1 MNKLFTALLLA
12 AALALPVPAA
22 AAPADAAAKTAQG
35 AFAVYENQA
44 YSLKLEYPSTW
55 KAAEGAA
62 GAIVVFLSPLESKED
77 LFSENVNV
85 LTEDLSAHPTLT
97 VEGYAEIGIAKLPM
111 YITDYKHIG
120 TRKHTLSGLPAQI
133 IEYTGRQGVFQ
144 IHILQAMT
152 IADKKAYVVTFTA
165 EEANY
170 ERYLPAARRIIDSL
184 AIK

>member
-12 AALALPVPAA
+12 AALALPLPAA
-22 AAPADAAAKTAQG
+22 AAPADAAKTEN
-35 AFAVYENQA
+35 FAVYENQTP
-44 YSLKLEYPSTW
+44 SLKMEYPATW

-62 GAIVVFLSPLESKED
+62 GAIVAFLSPLESKED
-77 LFSENVNV
+77 FFRENVNV
-85 LTEDLSAHPTLT
+85 LAEDLSAHPTLT
-97 VEGYAEIGIAKLPM
+97 VDGYTGLGIAKLPM
-111 YITDYKHIG
+111 YITDFKLIG
-120 TRKHTLSGLPAQI
+120 TRRHTLSGLPAQI

-170 ERYLPAARRIIDSL
+170 ERYLPAAKRIIDSL